1 MSLPG
6 SLEKWLILAS
16 FPLYPLLF
24 FLSCCYLVTSFV
36 MIDTWRPAV
45 QLDFFCFFFCLCR
58 GFCVVVLLRF
68 VYNFSILLS
77 LFYFALFFVLLCF
90 FFRHDRPFSQLK
102 HLSWLWEPSIHFSTV
117 ISWCSRFKVCLK
129 SLTLHLLKRF
139 LFLRRKSYLDVSSK
153 IPLKQ
158 LSALLPGDVRSAWK
172 LPRKFLN
179 Y

>member
-1 MSLPG
+1 MINSRKFSSVSASLF
-6 SLEKWLILAS
+6 SVL
-16 FPLYPLLF
+16 LLF
-24 FLSCCYLVTSFV
+24 SHFICHDWYMTSSGSARFFL
-36 MIDTWRPAV
+36 
-45 QLDFFCFFFCLCR
+45 FFFWLFR

>member
-1 MSLPG
+1 MINFRKFSSVSASLF
-6 SLEKWLILAS
+6 SVL
-16 FPLYPLLF
+16 LLF
-24 FLSCCYLVTSFV
+24 SHFICHDWYMTSSGSA
-36 MIDTWRPAV
+36 R
-45 QLDFFCFFFCLCR
+45 FFCLFVCLG
-58 GFCVVVLLRF
+58 GFA
-68 VYNFSILLS
+68 S
-77 LFYFALFFVLLCF
+77 LFYCVLFIILVYCCLSFVLLCFLFCF

-158 LSALLPGDVRSAWK
+158 LGALLPGDVRSAWK

-179 Y
+179 YWKPVLST

>member
-16 FPLYPLLF
+16 FPLYPLPF

-36 MIDTWRPAV
+36 MIDKWRPAV
-45 QLDFFCFFFCLCR
+45 QLDFFVCLG
-58 GFCVVVLLRF
+58 GFA
-68 VYNFSILLS
+68 S
-77 LFYFALFFVLLCF
+77 LFYCVLFIILVYCCLSFVLFFVLFCF

-102 HLSWLWEPSIHFSTV
+102 YLSWLLEPSIYFSTV

-158 LSALLPGDVRSAWK
+158 LGALLPGDVRSAWK